1 MSLYIN
7 QLNEALRED
16 QDIKSELVRRM
27 KRNYQDNTE
36 KMLETTMLSNSAVG
50 LIQSYIDK
58 FQKSIYLLNDGLR
71 RSNTIGTLTLGEE
84 TTPLIAEV
92 LQTWN
97 ALCGLFRN
105 LLFSKL
111 SKGQQAPIIAQ
122 IKRVLPTLPV
132 IIANFEE
139 IFSRQTTDARYT
151 ADRRNL
157 AFLIE
162 LQRNI
167 EASNFMP
174 LGIPFYDEKT
184 GETRLQEH
192 KVVLAADRAK
202 QAALRARQ
210 NAVLARLRAQQPG
223 SAQASPQGSP
233 PESDDDEFMN
243 QLYL

>member
-7 QLNEALRED
+7 QINEALRED

-36 KMLETTMLSNSAVG
+36 KMLETTMLSNSALG

-58 FQKSIYLLNDGLR
+58 FQKSIYLLNDNLR
-71 RSNTIGTLTLGEE
+71 RANTLGTLTLGEE
-84 TTPLIAEV
+84 TQIAEV
-92 LQTWN
+92 VQNWN

-111 SKGQQAPIIAQ
+111 NKGQQAPIIAK

-139 IFSRQTTDARYT
+139 IFIRQTTDNRYT
-151 ADRRNL
+151 ADTRNL
-157 AFLIE
+157 EFLIE

-184 GETRLQEH
+184 GKTRLQEH
-192 KVVLAADRAK
+192 KAVLADDRDK

-210 NAVLARLRAQQPG
+210 AAVLARLAAQQPG
-223 SAQASPQGSP
+223 SEQASPASSP
-233 PESDDDEFMN
+233 PESDDDDFIN